1 MNSLHHPGHRAAPR
15 SLSLDGMRRH
25 RPFGFTG
32 VSILGRAF
40 PWLPVAL
47 LLAGGLFAAPRLSAA
62 ESAAP
67 RKGLV
72 ATVNPVAT
80 EAGLQALRD
89 GGNAVDAAIACAL
102 TLGIVDGHNSG
113 LGGGCFMTLRLA
125 DGRLITLDG
134 RETAPAAA
142 TRDLFLREGKA
153 DPGLSQDG
161 ALSVGI
167 PGEFATLAYASTNH
181 GRLPLGRL
189 LEAAARIAEKGF
201 RLDRHYVGR
210 LKETRSQ
217 LALFPESEAIFLKGL
232 PAVPSAGDRL
242 RQPDLAGSYRQM
254 ATNGV
259 AWFYQGDFARRTAEW
274 MKAQGGMITAAD
286 FARYEVVPREP
297 VRGTYRGH
305 EIVSFPPPSSGGV
318 HVIEILNILEGFDL
332 AAMGDGSPEFAHV
345 VAEAMKL
352 AFADRARWLGDPDF
366 ARVPRGL
373 VSKEYAAELARRIR
387 LDRASVVAAAGTPPG
402 ADREWFTRERN
413 RHTTHFSTAD
423 TEGNWVACTASLNT
437 SFGSKVVVPGTG
449 ILLNNHMDD
458 FSAQPGV
465 PNYFGLVG
473 AEANAIEARKRPL
486 SSMSPTLVLRDGR
499 PILSVGAAGGPTI
512 ISQTL
517 LAILRTIDFK
527 RPPREALAAP
537 RLHHQWKPDE
547 LHVERAWGEAAIAE
561 LRRRG
566 HTVSVDASIGA
577 AQAVGR
583 DAEGRWSAAADPRGE
598 GAAGAW

>member
-1 MNSLHHPGHRAAPR
+1 MKPLNLSVPARGIAPGNAA
-15 SLSLDGMRRH
+15 
-25 RPFGFTG
+25 T
-32 VSILGRAF
+32 
-40 PWLPVAL
+40 AL
-47 LLAGGLFAAPRLSAA
+47 LRSCVLLVVIVGCLRLTAA
-62 ESAAP
+62 EPATP

-102 TLGIVDGHNSG
+102 TLGVVDGHNSG
-113 LGGGCFMTLRLA
+113 IGGGCFMTLRLA

-134 RETAPAAA
+134 REMAPAAA

-153 DPGLSQDG
+153 DPRLSQDG

-167 PGEFATLAYASTNH
+167 PGEFATLDYASTH
-181 GRLPLGRL
+181 YGRLPLGRL
-189 LEAAARIAEKGF
+189 LEAAARVAEKGF

-210 LKETRSQ
+210 LKETRTQ

-232 PAVPSAGDRL
+232 PSVPSTGDLL
-242 RQPDLAGSYRQM
+242 RQPDLAASYRQM
-254 ATNGV
+254 ATGGV
-259 AWFYQGDFARRTAEW
+259 AWFYRGDFARKTETW
-274 MKAQGGMITAAD
+274 MKAHGGVVTASD
-286 FARYEVVPREP
+286 FARYEVVSREP
-297 VRGTYRGH
+297 VRGTYRGY

-318 HVIEILNILEGFDL
+318 HIVQILNLLERFDL
-332 AAMGDGSPEFAHV
+332 AAMGDGSADFAHV
-345 VAEAMKL
+345 VAESMKL

-366 ARVPRGL
+366 AKVPRGL
-373 VSKEYAAELARRIR
+373 VSKDYAAELARRIR
-387 LDRASVVAAAGTPPG
+387 LDRASVVASAGTPPM
-402 ADREWFTRERN
+402 ADRDWFTRERN
-413 RHTTHFSTAD
+413 HHTTHFSTAD

-437 SFGSKVVVPGTG
+437 SFGSKGVVPGTG

-486 SSMSPTLVLRDGR
+486 SSMSPTLVLKEGR

-517 LAILRTIDFK
+517 MAILRTVDFK
-527 RPPREALAAP
+527 KPPRDALAAP

-547 LHVERAWGEAAIAE
+547 LHVEQAWGEAVIAE

-566 HTVSVDASIGA
+566 HTVVVDASLGA

-583 DAEGRWSAAADPRGE
+583 DAEGRWSASADPRGE
-598 GAAGAW
+598 GAAGVW

>member
-1 MNSLHHPGHRAAPR
+1 MIQKRISCRVRATR
-15 SLSLDGMRRH
+15 VGLG
-25 RPFGFTG
+25 G
-32 VSILGRAF
+32 V
-40 PWLPVAL
+40 LPLLPL
-47 LLAGGLFAAPRLSAA
+47 LLLTLVGCLNPTAADST
-62 ESAAP
+62 SP

-102 TLGIVDGHNSG
+102 TLGVVDGHNSG
-113 LGGGCFMTLRLA
+113 LGGGCFMTVRLA
-125 DGRLITLDG
+125 GGRLITLDG
-134 RETAPAAA
+134 REMAPAAA
-142 TRDLFLREGKA
+142 TRDMFVREGKV
-153 DPGLSQDG
+153 DSRLSQDG

-167 PGEFATLAYASTNH
+167 PGEFATLAYASTNY
-181 GRLPLGRL
+181 GRLPLSRL
-189 LEAAARIAEKGF
+189 LEAAARVAEKGF

-210 LKETRSQ
+210 LKETRSL

-232 PAVPSAGDRL
+232 PAMPSAGDCL
-242 RQPDLAGSYRQM
+242 RQSDLARSYREM
-254 ATNGV
+254 AKGGV

-274 MKAQGGMITAAD
+274 MKAHGGLVTAAD
-286 FARYEVVPREP
+286 FARYEVVPRAP
-297 VRGTYRGH
+297 VRGTYRGY

-318 HVIEILNILEGFDL
+318 HVVEILNILERFDL
-332 AAMGDGSPEFAHV
+332 AAMGDDSAEFAHV

-387 LDRASVVAAAGTPPG
+387 LDRASVVASAGTPPE
-402 ADREWFTRERN
+402 ADRDWFTRERN

-437 SFGSKVVVPGTG
+437 SFGSKVAVPGTG
-449 ILLNNHMDD
+449 LLLNNHMDD

-486 SSMSPTLVLRDGR
+486 SSMSPALVLRDGQ

-512 ISQTL
+512 ISQTV
-517 LAILRTIDFK
+517 LAILRVIDFK
-527 RPPREALAAP
+527 KSPREALAAP

-547 LHVERAWGEAAIAE
+547 LHVERAWGDAVIAE

-566 HTVSVDASIGA
+566 HKVSVDASLGA

-583 DAEGRWSAAADPRGE
+583 DAQGQWSAAADPRGE
-598 GAAGAW
+598 GAAGVW

>member
-1 MNSLHHPGHRAAPR
+1 M
-15 SLSLDGMRRH
+15 
-25 RPFGFTG
+25 
-32 VSILGRAF
+32 I
-40 PWLPVAL
+40 PWRAL
-47 LLAGGLFAAPRLSAA
+47 LALVVAVLPLTGASAGAKDLPPTPR
-62 ESAAP
+62 
-67 RKGLV
+67 RGLV

-80 EAGLQALRD
+80 EAGLQAFRD

-142 TRDLFLREGKA
+142 TRDLFLRDGKA
-153 DPGLSQDG
+153 DPRLSQDG

-167 PGEFATLAYASTNH
+167 PGEFATLAHASTHH

-189 LEAAARIAEKGF
+189 LEAAARVAETGF

-210 LKETRSQ
+210 LAETRPG
-217 LALFPESEAIFLKGL
+217 LALFPESEVIFLKGL
-232 PAVPSAGDRL
+232 PATPSAGDLL
-242 RQPDLAGSYRQM
+242 RQSDLARSYRQM

-259 AWFYQGDFARRTAEW
+259 AWFYRGDFARRTAEW
-274 MKAQGGMITAAD
+274 MRAHGGLVTEAD

-318 HVIEILNILEGFDL
+318 HVVEILNILEHFDL

-366 ARVPRGL
+366 ARVPKGL
-373 VSKEYAAELARRIR
+373 VSKEYAAGLARRIR
-387 LDRASVVAAAGTPPG
+387 PDRASVVASAGTPPG

-465 PNYFGLVG
+465 PNFFGLVG

-486 SSMSPTLVLRDGR
+486 SSMSPTLVLREGR

-517 LAILRTIDFK
+517 LAILRTIDFRK
-527 RPPREALAAP
+527 PPREALAAP

-547 LHVERAWGEAAIAE
+547 LHVERAWGQEVIDG
-561 LRRRG
+561 LKRRG
-566 HTVSVDASIGA
+566 HTVAVEASIGS

-583 DAEGRWSAAADPRGE
+583 DARGQWSAAADPRGE
-598 GAAGAW
+598 GSAGVW

>member
-1 MNSLHHPGHRAAPR
+1 MTSSSVASGRLPGR
-15 SLSLDGMRRH
+15 SLSLKALNACAGTLWTWVLVAMLVH
-25 RPFGFTG
+25 VRPA
-32 VSILGRAF
+32 I
-40 PWLPVAL
+40 
-47 LLAGGLFAAPRLSAA
+47 AA
-62 ESAAP
+62 ESGAP

-102 TLGIVDGHNSG
+102 TLGVVDGHNSG
-113 LGGGCFMTLRLA
+113 IGGGCFMTLRLA
-125 DGRLITLDG
+125 DGRILTLDG
-134 RETAPAAA
+134 REMAPAAA
-142 TRDLFLREGKA
+142 TRDMFLRDGKA
-153 DPGLSQDG
+153 DPRLSQDG

-167 PGEFATLAYASTNH
+167 PGQMATLAFASTHH
-181 GRLPLGRL
+181 GRLPLSRL
-189 LEAAARIAEKGF
+189 LEGAARVAEQGF
-201 RLDRHYVGR
+201 ALDRHYVGR
-210 LKETRSQ
+210 LRETRSQ
-217 LALFPESEAIFLKGL
+217 LALFPESAAIFLRGL
-232 PAVPSAGDRL
+232 PEAPSAGDRL
-242 RQPDLAGSYRQM
+242 RQPDLAASYRQM
-254 ATNGV
+254 AAQGV
-259 AWFYQGDFARRTAEW
+259 DWFYRGEFARKTEAW
-274 MKAQGGMITAAD
+274 MKAHGGVVTASD

-297 VRGTYRGH
+297 VRGTYRGY

-318 HVIEILNILEGFDL
+318 HVVQILNLLERFDV
-332 AAMGDGSPEFAHV
+332 AALGDGSVEFVHL

-366 ARVPRGL
+366 AKVPRGL
-373 VSKEYAAELARRIR
+373 VSKEYAAGLARNLRM
-387 LDRASVVAAAGTPPG
+387 DRASAVPSAGLPPG
-402 ADREWFTRERN
+402 ADRDWFTRERN

-465 PNYFGLVG
+465 PNFFGLVG

-486 SSMSPTLVLRDGR
+486 SSMSPTLVLKDGR

-517 LAILRTIDFK
+517 LAILRTIDFGK
-527 RPPREALAAP
+527 APREALAAP

-547 LHVERAWGEAAIAE
+547 LHVEKAWGPAVIEG

-566 HTVSVDASIGA
+566 HTVVVDASLGA

-583 DAEGRWSAAADPRGE
+583 DAAGRWSASADPRGE
-598 GAAGAW
+598 GSSGVW